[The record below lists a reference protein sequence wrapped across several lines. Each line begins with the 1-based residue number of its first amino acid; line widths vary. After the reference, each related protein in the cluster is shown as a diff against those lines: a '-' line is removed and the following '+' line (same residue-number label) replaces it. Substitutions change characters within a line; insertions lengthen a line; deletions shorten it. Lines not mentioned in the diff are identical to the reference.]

1 MDVVDRF
8 ATIPTSF
15 THSRVSQ
22 QIYRSCTA
30 CCCSTEARCGY
41 GAATMHAYAA
51 AAAVAVLLLDTA
63 VACDVE
69 DDTGMGWDLEELA

>member
-1 MDVVDRF
+1 
-8 ATIPTSF
+8 
-15 THSRVSQ
+15 
-22 QIYRSCTA
+22 
-30 CCCSTEARCGY
+30 
-41 GAATMHAYAA
+41 MHAYAA